1 MTPGQQRRKDRQDEA
16 RRLQQADEH
25 IRELE
30 AEIDRLRQALQ
41 KIKDL
46 PPVDEIH
53 AIAANA
59 LDGGGDDHA
68 S

>member
-1 MTPGQQRRKDRQDEA
+1 MNPIRRAHPDSNHHDEA
-16 RRLQQADEH
+16 RELRRIIKEQ
-25 IRELE
+25 RE
-30 AEIDRLRQALQ
+30 EIGRLREALQ